1 MHFNQAI
8 FVLRPAARSRARVVS
23 NRCPRSQMD
32 QDYPSDPADGLQGS
46 REPRAPDATYLT
58 THSAS
63 PPAPGYVT
71 VVHPTG
77 VPTRTNTSHNGID
90 KNNKPE
96 LHIVQW

>member
-1 MHFNQAI
+1 
-8 FVLRPAARSRARVVS
+8 
-23 NRCPRSQMD
+23 MD

>member
-1 MHFNQAI
+1 
-8 FVLRPAARSRARVVS
+8 
-23 NRCPRSQMD
+23 MD

-46 REPRAPDATYLT
+46 REPRAPDATHTLPPT
-58 THSAS
+58 VLR
-63 PPAPGYVT
+63 PPRPAPGYVT